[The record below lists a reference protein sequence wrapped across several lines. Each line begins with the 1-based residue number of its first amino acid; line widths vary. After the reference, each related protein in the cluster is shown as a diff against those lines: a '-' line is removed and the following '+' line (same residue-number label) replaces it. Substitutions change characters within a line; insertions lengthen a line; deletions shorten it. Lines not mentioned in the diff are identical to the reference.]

1 MVAEMTYRAVYQ
13 RDPDGRWIV
22 EIPKLKGCH
31 SYGRTI
37 QQARERIREAL
48 GLFVDNSETAEIE
61 DDVRMPAAV
70 KLAVRNAHQ
79 MRQQLEKARARVNAA
94 ESRAVQRLRNNM
106 KLGHRDAGSI
116 LGLSH
121 QRVHQLEKKKAG

>member
-1 MVAEMTYRAVYQ
+1 MTYRAVFE
-13 RDPDGRWIV
+13 REPDGRWTV
-22 EIPKLKGCH
+22 EIPKVKGCH

-37 QQARERIREAL
+37 GQARDRIREAL
-48 GLFVDNSETAEIE
+48 GLFVDHADTAEIE
-61 DDVRMPAAV
+61 EDVRMPAAV
-70 KLAVRNAHQ
+70 KGAVRNAQ
-79 MRQQLEKARARVNAA
+79 RMRQRLEVARTQVSAA
-94 ESRAVQRLRNNM
+94 EERAVRYLRKTM